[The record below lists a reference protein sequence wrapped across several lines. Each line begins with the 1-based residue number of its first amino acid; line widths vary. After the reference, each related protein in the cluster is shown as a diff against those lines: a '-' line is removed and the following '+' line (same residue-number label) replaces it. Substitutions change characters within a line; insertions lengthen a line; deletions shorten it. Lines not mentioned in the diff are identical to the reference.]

1 MTLTLT
7 STLTPTLSETPNQV
21 AEGIWQREA
30 AYRAVPGMQYEKARQ
45 YRREG
50 RSAEKRR
57 GAERPDI
64 AAAERPR
71 SAAARSDAASGVGAA
86 WGVPAGAAA
95 EVNPNTLTWGGA
107 ASAATPVPFST
118 AGAARAA
125 GAAAE
130 ADSNRDSNRERE
142 EGVGGDDDE
151 WKDGRG
157 SSTVELPR
165 GARRGGRAPRPP
177 YDGRRPGG
185 VGPGATRPYQAAAPA
200 MERAGSIG
208 DGRRG
213 QAGGAGSGGGAK
225 RHDLQSKPARENL
238 ANHNPNPHPNPNPD
252 SNPNPNPSPTP
263 SPTPGLKPNH
273 NPEPNPQFPNPHPHP
288 HPHPHTHQARE
299 NLASLGELHSSLRL
313 RRVFVTSDG

>member
-1 MTLTLT
+1 MTP
-7 STLTPTLSETPNQV
+7 TPTLKCGPNQV

-45 YRREG
+45 NRREG

-64 AAAERPR
+64 AAAER
-71 SAAARSDAASGVGAA
+71 ARSGAAGSNAASGVGAA
-86 WGVPAGAAA
+86 WGVAAGAAA
-95 EVNPNTLTWGGA
+95 EANPNTLTWGGPAGA
-107 ASAATPVPFST
+107 AGTAGAATPIPFST

-130 ADSNRDSNRERE
+130 ADRGRERERE

-151 WKDGRG
+151 WRDGRG
-157 SSTVELPR
+157 GSTVELPR
-165 GARRGGRAPRPP
+165 GARRGGRAPRPS
-177 YDGRRPGG
+177 YDGRRPGNA
-185 VGPGATRPYQAAAPA
+185 GPGATRPYQAAAPA

-213 QAGGAGSGGGAK
+213 QAGGASGGGGAK

-238 ANHNPNPHPNPNPD
+238 ANPNPD
-252 SNPNPNPSPTP
+252 P
-263 SPTPGLKPNH
+263 
-273 NPEPNPQFPNPHPHP
+273 
-288 HPHPHTHQARE
+288 
-299 NLASLGELHSSLRL
+299 
-313 RRVFVTSDG
+313 